1 MKAEV
6 NSEGYLVISGIS
18 KFSPSKGLQI
28 ISQRDGANL
37 AKDSFEATTEAIA
50 YKKMYEEAKLSAD
63 DSVRYKT
70 LYEAELARR
79 KDLDSKLSSL
89 QQDYDGLC
97 IATGVLFGAF
107 AGTRHAWYLQGLSQ
121 GLWNARDVNA
131 EWINN
136 LATSMQGYPEMVK
149 ECVDKLNQY
158 LTNKKS
164 LE

>member
-18 KFSPSKGLQI
+18 KFSPSRGLQI
-28 ISQRDGANL
+28 ISQRDGTNL
-37 AKDSFEATTEAIA
+37 AFETTTEAIA

-89 QQDYDGLC
+89 QQDYDDLC

-121 GLWNARDVNA
+121 GLWYAGNVNA